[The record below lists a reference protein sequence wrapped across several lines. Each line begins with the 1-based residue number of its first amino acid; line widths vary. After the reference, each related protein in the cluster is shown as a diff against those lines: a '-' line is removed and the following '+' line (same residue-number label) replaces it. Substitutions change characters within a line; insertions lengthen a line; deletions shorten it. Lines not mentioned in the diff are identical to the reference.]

1 MRTLFLTIAL
11 LLFCNL
17 SYAEVVTA
25 KGEYI
30 YLGDISRNEGC
41 KLAKE
46 RAKLKA
52 LERVLG
58 QTISSDELEK
68 CSTVDGK
75 TNCERNQFFLSSF
88 GGVIT
93 NLKEINK
100 TETSKKLDNG
110 EQYNICL
117 IEIRANV
124 EKSVQ
129 ELDPSFD
136 FNVML
141 NEYNFRD
148 GDNLTIDVE
157 LNKPMYLTI
166 FQILPY
172 EDKDYQVVKLFPND
186 LEKDNYIKAKD
197 LKLPK
202 NAKYEIYFPEKINKE
217 SIDEYLFFVG
227 SKNNIKWLDKYSKIE
242 DLKKVY
248 IKNNL
253 LKYQYKE
260 YTIIK

>member
-1 MRTLFLTIAL
+1 
-11 LLFCNL
+11 
-17 SYAEVVTA
+17 
-25 KGEYI
+25 
-30 YLGDISRNEGC
+30 
-41 KLAKE
+41 
-46 RAKLKA
+46 
-52 LERVLG
+52 
-58 QTISSDELEK
+58 
-68 CSTVDGK
+68 
-75 TNCERNQFFLSSF
+75 
-88 GGVIT
+88 
-93 NLKEINK
+93 
-100 TETSKKLDNG
+100 
-110 EQYNICL
+110 
-117 IEIRANV
+117 
-124 EKSVQ
+124 
-129 ELDPSFD
+129 
-136 FNVML
+136 ML

-260 YTIIK
+260 YTIFK

>member
-1 MRTLFLTIAL
+1 MRTFFLTIIL
-11 LLFCNL
+11 LLFCNI
-17 SYAEVVTA
+17 SYAERVTA
-25 KGEYI
+25 KGDHSYF
-30 YLGDISRNEGC
+30 GDTSDDDAC
-41 KLAKE
+41 KHALR

-52 LERVLG
+52 LEKVLG
-58 QTISSDELEK
+58 QTISSEELEK

-88 GGVIT
+88 GGELT
-93 NLKEINK
+93 KTKEVSREIK
-100 TETSKKLDNG
+100 TVKIENSKDA
-110 EQYNICL
+110 NICL
-117 IEIRANV
+117 IEIKTDVKRTIQ
-124 EKSVQ
+124 K
-129 ELDPSFD
+129 LDPSFD
-136 FNVML
+136 FNVKL
-141 NEYNFRD
+141 NEYNFKD

-260 YTIIK
+260 YTIFK